1 MFPTQAAYD
10 RAITV
15 FSPDGRIFQV
25 EYALETVKRGTISLG
40 ILSQEGVIL
49 SAEESFSKF
58 QDESYSRKLFIID
71 ENIGAAISG
80 YVPDGRVLIDY
91 AREFSQYQRLLY
103 DEPPYIEVIAR
114 RIGNIKQSYTQQ
126 GGVRPFGV
134 GIIFGGVDPDK
145 TPQIFVTDPSGSCI
159 KYKVS
164 AIGARSEKAIEFI
177 ERYYKDD
184 LNLEDMKVLVA
195 AAIIYAT
202 GKKDDLKI
210 RFLEIPKATSKGV
223 FLPID
228 ESKRYIGIAIERYNL

>member
-126 GGVRPFGV
+126 GLSL
-134 GIIFGGVDPDK
+134 IHI
-145 TPQIFVTDPSGSCI
+145 
-159 KYKVS
+159 
-164 AIGARSEKAIEFI
+164 
-177 ERYYKDD
+177 
-184 LNLEDMKVLVA
+184 
-195 AAIIYAT
+195 
-202 GKKDDLKI
+202 
-210 RFLEIPKATSKGV
+210 
-223 FLPID
+223 
-228 ESKRYIGIAIERYNL
+228 